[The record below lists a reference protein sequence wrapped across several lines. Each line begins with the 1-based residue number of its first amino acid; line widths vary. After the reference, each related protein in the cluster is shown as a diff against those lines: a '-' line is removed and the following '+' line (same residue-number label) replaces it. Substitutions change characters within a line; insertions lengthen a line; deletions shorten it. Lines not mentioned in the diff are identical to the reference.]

1 MSTTIQRKPPIKA
14 RNYQRKIDNLHPET
28 SAIGIEE
35 VLNSDLFLSSVNTS
49 VSTFD
54 GFFEEKPN
62 QLSLTYEL
70 CTAYSNIFINTSQY
84 LWGPKSSASLLKAIQ
99 ELMALRE
106 FDDNQ
111 GQNHQNEDDSEN
123 EREENQEQEEKN
135 KKVAKENQKN
145 IKISKKTQI
154 LQKAGE
160 ELYKEL
166 ENRETIH
173 NNMLIGNLLGMV
185 SS

>member
-1 MSTTIQRKPPIKA
+1 MSTIQRKPPIKA
-14 RNYQRKIDNLHPET
+14 RNYQKKLDTVSVDNSL
-28 SAIGIEE
+28 IGIAD
-35 VLNSDLFLSSVNTS
+35 VSRPDDLFLAPVNTS

-54 GFFEEKPN
+54 GFFGEKPT

-70 CTAYSNIFINTSQY
+70 CDAYSNLFLNTSQY
-84 LWGPKSSASLLKAIQ
+84 LWGPKSSASLLKTIQ

-106 FDDNQ
+106 FDDEDQ
-111 GQNHQNEDDSEN
+111 GGSKQDSE
-123 EREENQEQEEKN
+123 EQEAEG
-135 KKVAKENQKN
+135 KEGENTQNRTK
-145 IKISKKTQI
+145 IKLSKKTQV

-160 ELYKEL
+160 ALYKEL
-166 ENRETIH
+166 ENRETIN

>member
-1 MSTTIQRKPPIKA
+1 MSNIQRKPPIKA
-14 RNYQRKIDNLHPET
+14 KDYQRKANLAVSDN
-28 SAIGIEE
+28 SFIGVEE
-35 VLNSDLFLSSVNTS
+35 VFSQELFLAPVNTS

-54 GFFEEKPN
+54 GFFGEKPN

-70 CTAYSNIFINTSQY
+70 CNAYANLFIITSQY
-84 LWGPKSSASLLKAIQ
+84 LWGPKSSASLLKTIQ
-99 ELMALRE
+99 ELMTLRE
-106 FDDNQ
+106 FDDSQ
-111 GQNHQNEDDSEN
+111 G
-123 EREENQEQEEKN
+123 EENHNNNQEEIKN
-135 KKVAKENQKN
+135 KSNK
-145 IKISKKTQI
+145 IKTSKKKQI

-160 ELYKEL
+160 ELYREL

>member
-1 MSTTIQRKPPIKA
+1 MSTIQRKPPIKA
-14 RNYQRKIDNLHPET
+14 RNYQRKIDNVHSET

-35 VLNSDLFLSSVNTS
+35 VSTPDLFLSPTNTS

-54 GFFEEKPN
+54 GFFGEKPN

-70 CTAYSNIFINTSQY
+70 CSAYSNLFINTSQY
-84 LWGPKSSASLLKAIQ
+84 LWGPKSSASLLKTIQ

-106 FDDNQ
+106 FEDNQ
-111 GQNHQNEDDSEN
+111 DDSEN
-123 EREENQEQEEKN
+123 NIEENQENET
-135 KKVAKENQKN
+135 KKDKKN
-145 IKISKKTQI
+145 IKLSKHTQI